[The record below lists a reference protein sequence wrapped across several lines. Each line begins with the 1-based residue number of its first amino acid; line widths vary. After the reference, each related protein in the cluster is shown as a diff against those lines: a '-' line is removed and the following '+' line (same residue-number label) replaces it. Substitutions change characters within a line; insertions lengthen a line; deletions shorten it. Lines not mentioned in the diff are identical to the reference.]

1 MSYSW
6 YLKVH
11 LEAYAE
17 NSVSTLRSA
26 LELKAV
32 FDKLQQ
38 AEHSGLSP
46 EALRKLEEQ
55 AAEQGIRTLWKGAK
69 LEVEAVIRDT
79 AEKVLSDPA
88 LSPEKRH
95 LRCIALGYMA
105 DVSIVILSRVWLIPG
120 VLGGAER

>member
-1 MSYSW
+1 MVPRR
-6 YLKVH
+6 KEH
-11 LEAYAE
+11 LQHSHRYVSSLISDRHRAE
-17 NSVSTLRSA
+17 DSVSTLRSA

-79 AEKVLSDPA
+79 AE
-88 LSPEKRH
+88 
-95 LRCIALGYMA
+95 
-105 DVSIVILSRVWLIPG
+105 
-120 VLGGAER
+120 